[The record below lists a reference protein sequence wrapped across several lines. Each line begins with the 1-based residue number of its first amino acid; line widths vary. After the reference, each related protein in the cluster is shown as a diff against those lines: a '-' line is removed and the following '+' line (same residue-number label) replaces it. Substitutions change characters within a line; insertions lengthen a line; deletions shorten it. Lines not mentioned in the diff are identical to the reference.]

1 MARNYVSREL
11 ARLGGRPVW
20 RDKVVTDN
28 GNHILDVHDLRIT
41 DPVGLETAIN
51 QIVGVVT
58 VGLFAARP
66 ADLVI
71 LGGPAG
77 IRRYRRMGS
86 APFLDRA
93 DVRFVSPHVRCPRG
107 HLARWHANPRASV
120 RISRKIQSVRHD
132 RRVAAPRWH
141 EMCFIQWYVTAAC
154 LKSPCAAPS
163 RRTASSPLPG
173 IDARLLRRYGV
184 IAGGAAALL
193 LLVVWS
199 ARAWLSSE
207 KVIPRDRVRTA
218 VVERGP
224 FVRDVA
230 ATGIVVAAI
239 SPTLFAEA
247 PGTIIYKVRA
257 GDTVKAG
264 DVLGKVES
272 AALTNEYE
280 RERATLAST
289 EAALNR
295 QTIEVRRT
303 ILKSSQDTD
312 LAKVQITAAE
322 REFKRAEDAWSIHVI
337 PERDFERARDD
348 LETAKLNYAHAME
361 TGGLEKDS
369 LQLELRSQRAQRD
382 AQALKV
388 ARLRERVDALTLKSP
403 VAGMVATLSQPERA
417 QVAENA
423 PLVTVVDL
431 TALEIEFQVSE
442 SYANEIRS
450 GMNAEIA
457 LDGRQFT
464 GTVAG
469 ISPDV
474 RNAQVT
480 GRVRFARAA
489 QGPAPEPARLG
500 AHRARRTQR
509 CAQGGAQPLQRFGH
523 ALRLRGA

>member
-1 MARNYVSREL
+1 MSLLLPEIAMRGTESQ
-11 ARLGGRPVW
+11 
-20 RDKVVTDN
+20 D
-28 GNHILDVHDLRIT
+28 RI
-41 DPVGLETAIN
+41 
-51 QIVGVVT
+51 
-58 VGLFAARP
+58 
-66 ADLVI
+66 
-71 LGGPAG
+71 
-77 IRRYRRMGS
+77 
-86 APFLDRA
+86 
-93 DVRFVSPHVRCPRG
+93 
-107 HLARWHANPRASV
+107 
-120 RISRKIQSVRHD
+120 
-132 RRVAAPRWH
+132 VAAPRNRGA
-141 EMCFIQWYVTAAC
+141 Y
-154 LKSPCAAPS
+154 
-163 RRTASSPLPG
+163 
-173 IDARLLRRYGV
+173 LRRYGV
-184 IAGGAAALL
+184 AAGIAAALL

-207 KVIPRDRVRTA
+207 KVIPRDRLRTA

-257 GDTVKAG
+257 GDSVRAG
-264 DVLGKVES
+264 DVLGTVES
-272 AALTNEYE
+272 AALTNQYE
-280 RERATLAST
+280 QERATLASI
-289 EAALNR
+289 EASLNR
-295 QTIEVRRT
+295 QAIEVRRT

-322 REFKRAEDAWSIHVI
+322 REFKRAKDAWAIHAI

-348 LETAKLNYAHAME
+348 VETAKLNYTHATE

-369 LQLELRSQRAQRD
+369 LQLELRSQRSQRD

-403 VAGMVATLSQPERA
+403 VAGMVATLSQAERA

-450 GMNAEIA
+450 GMNAEIV

-480 GRVRFARAA
+480 GRVRFA
-489 QGPAPEPARLG
+489 
-500 AHRARRTQR
+500 
-509 CAQGGAQPLQRFGH
+509 AQPKGLRQNQRASVRIVLDERNDVLKVARSPFSDSDSKFAYVVQDDAAVRTPVEFG
-523 ALRLRGA
+523 AAAIGEIEIRSGLKVGDTVVLSDMRDYKDAPSVLIGN

>member
-1 MARNYVSREL
+1 MSLLLPEIAMRGTESQDR
-11 ARLGGRPVW
+11 
-20 RDKVVTDN
+20 VVATPTN
-28 GNHILDVHDLRIT
+28 RR
-41 DPVGLETAIN
+41 AI
-51 QIVGVVT
+51 
-58 VGLFAARP
+58 P
-66 ADLVI
+66 
-71 LGGPAG
+71 
-77 IRRYRRMGS
+77 RRY
-86 APFLDRA
+86 
-93 DVRFVSPHVRCPRG
+93 
-107 HLARWHANPRASV
+107 W
-120 RISRKIQSVRHD
+120 I
-132 RRVAAPRWH
+132 
-141 EMCFIQWYVTAAC
+141 
-154 LKSPCAAPS
+154 
-163 RRTASSPLPG
+163 
-173 IDARLLRRYGV
+173 
-184 IAGGAAALL
+184 IAGAAAVLL

-264 DVLGKVES
+264 DVLGTVES

-280 RERATLAST
+280 QERATLAGTDAS
-289 EAALNR
+289 LNR
-295 QTIEVRRT
+295 QTIEVRRS

-312 LAKVQITAAE
+312 LSKVQITAAE
-322 REFKRAEDAWSIHVI
+322 REFKRAEDAWGIHVI

-348 LETAKLNYAHAME
+348 LETARLNYAHAME

-369 LQLELRSQRAQRD
+369 LQLELRSLRAQRD
-382 AQALKV
+382 AQAFKV
-388 ARLRERVDALTLKSP
+388 SRLRERVDALTLKSP
-403 VAGMVATLSQPERA
+403 VAGMVATLSQQERA
-417 QVAENA
+417 QVAQNA

-450 GMNAEIA
+450 GMNAQIA
-457 LDGRQFT
+457 LDGRQFQ

-480 GRVRFARAA
+480 GRVRFVQQPKGLRQNQRASVRIVLDERTDVLKVARSPFSDSDTKFAYVVQDDAA
-489 QGPAPEPARLG
+489 IRTPVEYGAAAIGEIEIRNGLKVGDTVVLSDMRDYKDAPSVLIG
-500 AHRARRTQR
+500 N
-509 CAQGGAQPLQRFGH
+509 
-523 ALRLRGA
+523 

>member
-1 MARNYVSREL
+1 MSLLLPEIAMRGTESQDR
-11 ARLGGRPVW
+11 
-20 RDKVVTDN
+20 VVATSKS
-28 GNHILDVHDLRIT
+28 H
-41 DPVGLETAIN
+41 
-51 QIVGVVT
+51 
-58 VGLFAARP
+58 
-66 ADLVI
+66 
-71 LGGPAG
+71 
-77 IRRYRRMGS
+77 
-86 APFLDRA
+86 
-93 DVRFVSPHVRCPRG
+93 
-107 HLARWHANPRASV
+107 
-120 RISRKIQSVRHD
+120 
-132 RRVAAPRWH
+132 RV
-141 EMCFIQWYVTAAC
+141 F
-154 LKSPCAAPS
+154 
-163 RRTASSPLPG
+163 
-173 IDARLLRRYGV
+173 LRRYGV
-184 IAGGAAALL
+184 MAGVALALL
-193 LLVVWS
+193 LLAVWS
-199 ARAWLSSE
+199 ARAWLSSD
-207 KVIPRDRVRTA
+207 KVIPRARLRTA

-230 ATGIVVAAI
+230 ATGIVVAAV

-257 GDTVKAG
+257 GDTVKTG
-264 DVLGKVES
+264 DVLGTVGS
-272 AALTNEYE
+272 ASLTNEYE
-280 RERATLAST
+280 RERATLVST

-295 QTIEVRRT
+295 QAIEVRRS

-322 REFKRAEDAWSIHVI
+322 REFKRAEEAWSIHVI
-337 PERDFERARDD
+337 PQRDFERARDD

-388 ARLRERVDALTLKSP
+388 ARLHERVDALTLKSP

-431 TALEIEFQVSE
+431 TALEIEFQVAE

-450 GMNAEIA
+450 GMNAEVT
-457 LDGRQFT
+457 LDGRKLI

-480 GRVRFARAA
+480 GRVRFTDQPKGLRQNQRASVRIVLDERTDVLKVARSPFNDSDTRFVYVLHDEDAVRVPVEFGAA
-489 QGPAPEPARLG
+489 AIGEIEVRNGLKAGDTLVLSDMRDYKDAPSVLIG
-500 AHRARRTQR
+500 N
-509 CAQGGAQPLQRFGH
+509 
-523 ALRLRGA
+523 